1 MKKYFLPIFLIVTVA
16 LTGCGKDVSIFSS
29 PRVVA
34 GGLTNYG
41 TRTWKLKALFVNNAA
56 QPLTPAQAIYT
67 KTYKN
72 DYTWKDSDGYTGTFT
87 VPNTKELQEVTAN
100 SQGGPLTITYTIVD
114 FTATELTIEYTY
126 NQGTY
131 KFVFGE

>member
-1 MKKYFLPIFLIVTVA
+1 M
-16 LTGCGKDVSIFSS
+16 
-29 PRVVA
+29 
-34 GGLTNYG
+34 
-41 TRTWKLKALFVNNAA
+41 NNAA

-72 DYTWKDSDGYTGTFT
+72 DYTWKDSDGYSGTFT
-87 VPNTKELQEVTAN
+87 VPSTKELQEVTAN
-100 SQGGPLTITYTIVD
+100 AQGGPLTITYTIVE
-114 FTATELTIEYTY
+114 FTSTELTIEYTY

>member
-1 MKKYFLPIFLIVTVA
+1 MKKYLLPIFLVVVVA
-16 LTGCGKDVSIFSS
+16 ISGCGKDVSIFSS
-29 PRVVA
+29 TRVVV

-41 TRTWKLKALFVNNAA
+41 TRTWRLKALFINNAA
-56 QPLTPAQAIYT
+56 QVLTPAQAIYT

-72 DYTWKDSDGYTGTFT
+72 DFTWKDSDGYSGTFS
-87 VPNTKELQEVTAN
+87 VPNTKEIEEVTAN
-100 SQGGPLTITYTIVD
+100 ALGGPLTIKYTIVD
-114 FTATELTIEYTY
+114 FTQTELTVEYTY